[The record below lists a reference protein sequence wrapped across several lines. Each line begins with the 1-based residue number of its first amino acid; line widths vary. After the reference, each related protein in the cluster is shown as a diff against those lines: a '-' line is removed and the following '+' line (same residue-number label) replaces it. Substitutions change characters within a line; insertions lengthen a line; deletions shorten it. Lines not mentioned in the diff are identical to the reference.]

1 MSAKEVRFSV
11 DARDKMLR
19 GVDILAN
26 AVRVTLGPKGR
37 NVVLDKS
44 YGAPRITKDGVTV
57 AKEIEL
63 EDKFENMGAQMVRE
77 VASKSSDFAGDGTT
91 TATVLAQA
99 IVKEG
104 SKAVAAGMN
113 PMDLKRGIDLAV
125 EAVVEDLKKNS
136 KKVTSNEEIAHVGT
150 IAANGDI
157 EIGKFLADA
166 MKKVGNEGV
175 ITVEEAKSLETEL
188 EVVEGMQ
195 FDRGYIS
202 PYFVTNADKMRV
214 EMDDAY
220 ILIYEKKL
228 SGLQELLPLLEA
240 VVQTSKPLLIVAEDV
255 EGEALA
261 TLVVNKLRGGLK
273 VAAVKAPGFGDRRKA
288 MLEDIA
294 ILTGAQAISEDL
306 GIKLDKVTVN
316 MLGRAKKVVI
326 EKENTTIVNGAG
338 KKTDI
343 EARVSQIKA
352 QIEET
357 TSDYD
362 QEKLQERLAKLAGG
376 VAVIRVGGASEVE
389 VKERKDRV
397 DDAMHATRA
406 AVEEGIL
413 PGGGVALL
421 RASEVLKKV
430 RTQNDDQKT
439 GVEIVRKALSWP
451 ARQIA
456 INSGEDGSIIVGK
469 ILENDQYSYG
479 FDAQNG
485 EYVNLVTKGII
496 DPTKVVRASL
506 QNAASIAGLLI
517 TTEAMVAERPKK
529 ESGPPVCLA
538 VAWAVWAVW
547 TIKPTLKRNDEGPE
561 FFRAFFLCRSHGRV
575 MLAKKAAELPP
586 LFLREN
592 RVPVILISF
601 RNRFLALPSAIAGG

>member
-1 MSAKEVRFSV
+1 MAAKDVKFGV
-11 DARDKMLR
+11 DARDRMLH

-44 YGAPRITKDGVTV
+44 YGAPRMTKDGVTV

-125 EAVVEDLKKNS
+125 EAVVADLKKNS
-136 KKVTSNEEIAHVGT
+136 KNVTSNEEIAQVGT
-150 IAANGDI
+150 ISANGDV

-202 PYFVTNADKMRV
+202 PYFVTNAEKMRA

-240 VVQTSKPLLIVAEDV
+240 VVQTSKPLVIVAEDV

-316 MLGRAKKVVI
+316 MLGRAKKVII
-326 EKENTTIVNGAG
+326 EKENTAIVNGAG
-338 KKTDI
+338 KKTEI
-343 EARVSQIKA
+343 EARISQIKV

-362 QEKLQERLAKLAGG
+362 KEKLQERLAKLAGG
-376 VAVIRVGGASEVE
+376 VAVIRVGGATEVE

-421 RASEVLKKV
+421 RAAEALKRV

-439 GVEIVRKALSWP
+439 GVEIVRKDSLLA
-451 ARQIA
+451 
-456 INSGEDGSIIVGK
+456 GSP
-469 ILENDQYSYG
+469 DR
-479 FDAQNG
+479 D
-485 EYVNLVTKGII
+485 
-496 DPTKVVRASL
+496 
-506 QNAASIAGLLI
+506 
-517 TTEAMVAERPKK
+517 
-529 ESGPPVCLA
+529 
-538 VAWAVWAVW
+538 
-547 TIKPTLKRNDEGPE
+547 
-561 FFRAFFLCRSHGRV
+561 
-575 MLAKKAAELPP
+575 
-586 LFLREN
+586 
-592 RVPVILISF
+592 
-601 RNRFLALPSAIAGG
+601 

>member
-1 MSAKEVRFSV
+1 MAAKDVKFSV
-11 DARDKMLR
+11 DARDRMLR
-19 GVDILAN
+19 GVDILTD

-44 YGAPRITKDGVTV
+44 FGAPRVTKDGVTV

-104 SKAVAAGMN
+104 GKAVAAGMN
-113 PMDLKRGIDLAV
+113 PMDLKRGVDLAV
-125 EAVVEDLKKNS
+125 EAVVADLQKNS
-136 KKVTSNEEIAHVGT
+136 KQVTSNQEIAQVGT
-150 IAANGDI
+150 ISANGDA
-157 EIGKFLADA
+157 EIGQFLADA

-202 PYFVTNADKMRV
+202 PYFITNADKMRV
-214 EMDDAY
+214 EMEDAY
-220 ILIYEKKL
+220 VLIYEKKL

-240 VVQTSKPLLIVAEDV
+240 VVQTSKPLVIIAEDV

-273 VAAVKAPGFGDRRKA
+273 VVAVKAPGFGDRRKA

-316 MLGRAKKVVI
+316 MLGRAKKVMV
-326 EKENTTIVNGAG
+326 EKENTTIVSGAG
-338 KKTDI
+338 KKSDI
-343 EARVSQIKA
+343 EARIKQIKA

-362 QEKLQERLAKLAGG
+362 KEKLQERLAKLAGG
-376 VAVIRVGGASEVE
+376 VAVIRVGGATETE

-421 RASEVLKKV
+421 RAGEALKKLRV
-430 RTQNDDQKT
+430 ANDDQKT

-451 ARQIA
+451 ARQIV
-456 INSGEDGSIIVGK
+456 INAGEDGSVIVGK
-469 ILENDQYSYG
+469 ILENDQYAYG
-479 FDAQNG
+479 FDAQKG
-485 EYVNLVTKGII
+485 EYVNLVAKGII
-496 DPTKVVRASL
+496 DPTKVVRSAL
-506 QNAASIAGLLI
+506 QNAGSIAGLLI
-517 TTEAMVAERPKK
+517 TTEAMVAEVPKK
-529 ESGPPVCLA
+529 Q
-538 VAWAVWAVW
+538 
-547 TIKPTLKRNDEGPE
+547 
-561 FFRAFFLCRSHGRV
+561 
-575 MLAKKAAELPP
+575 
-586 LFLREN
+586 
-592 RVPVILISF
+592 
-601 RNRFLALPSAIAGG
+601 GGAPAMPGGGMGGMDY